1 MKTVRSTFLLL
12 VALTLAIVAHSAF
25 SQSDSLKITYVKPGI
40 SFKEYNQFILNPLDL
55 HDTRLLPPPWK
66 EDADPRDWKL
76 SEQNQTFLRTAYA
89 AAVRQGIESSGQY
102 NVVKNPTPG
111 TLRLELRILSLQ
123 PWAARG
129 EQVTTKG
136 YGVLSFEAHVR
147 DARTGELLA
156 VYEGVQQVG
165 EDYQENTNF
174 NKASNLAQHFNRW
187 GHDISN
193 MLTAA
198 HQRE

>member
-1 MKTVRSTFLLL
+1 MKTVRTQWYWLIAAILITITNS
-12 VALTLAIVAHSAF
+12 AL
-25 SQSDSLKITYVKPGI
+25 SQTDNLKVTYIKPGV
-40 SFKEYNQFILNPLDL
+40 SFKEYNQFILNTLDL
-55 HDTRLLPPPWK
+55 RDTRLLPPPWK
-66 EDADPRDWKL
+66 EDDDPRDWKL
-76 SEQNQTFLRTAYA
+76 SEQNQNFLRVAYA
-89 AAVRQGIESSGQY
+89 TAVREGIEASGQY

-111 TLRLELRILSLQ
+111 TLRLELRLISLQ
-123 PWAARG
+123 PWAAKG

-136 YGVLSFEAHVR
+136 YGLLSFEAHVR
-147 DARTGELLA
+147 DARTSELLA
-156 VYEGVQQVG
+156 VYEGTQQVG
-165 EDYQENTNF
+165 QDYQENTDF